1 MKKRNIS
8 YALSTRDMS
17 SYRSVVKNMT
27 HTICLTLAILLGGLV
42 TGCGSDFDS
51 GTDFDKGLAAYKN
64 GDFATALRQFRPL
77 AEDGHA
83 RAQHHLGFM
92 YAKGEGVPQDD
103 KTAVKWYTLAA
114 EQGYAGAQTNLG
126 LMYYTGR
133 GVLQDYVYAHMWLHI
148 AATSGYKKASQ
159 FRDIAAKKLTS
170 AEIAKAEKLASE
182 CVAKKYKGC

>member
-1 MKKRNIS
+1 LWYSCNFIQSLIS
-8 YALSTRDMS
+8 YS
-17 SYRSVVKNMT
+17 
-27 HTICLTLAILLGGLV
+27 HTTFITVSCAFFCATSRGA
-42 TGCGSDFDS
+42 DFN
-51 GTDFDKGLAAYKN
+51 KGLAAYQS
-64 GDFATALRQFRPL
+64 GDYVTALREFRPL
-77 AEDGHA
+77 AEDEHA
-83 RAQHHLGFM
+83 CAQHHLGFM

-159 FRDIAAKKLTS
+159 FRDTAAKKLTS